1 MELKT
6 PALSA
11 KKKLGIGTVKISG
24 KADLPVKRV
33 AICSGSGSGLMKHFL
48 SPDAEVYISGDFRY
62 NDARAVEALNKDLID
77 IRHLASEHLIVDNL
91 TARLQKA
98 LSETRMDIQV
108 EGCGIEKN
116 PLVFLAGD
124 TLFFFEN
131 C

>member
-108 EGCGIEKN
+108 EGCGIEK
-116 PLVFLAGD
+116 
-124 TLFFFEN
+124 TRSFF
-131 C
+131 